1 MRLNSPNLK
10 KINTHKLLIY
20 LTYFAVSFSIITLS
34 LAISKTINIQ
44 KDKNFGYINPAV
56 PSRLLDINGKQITQF
71 ISDENRELMPLRKMP
86 DNLINT
92 LLIREDIGFF
102 SHRGFSLMGIFR
114 AAFNIVL
121 GRYFSGGSTLTQQ
134 LAKLLYT
141 NQARRSI
148 LRKLHEIWWAIQ
160 LEKKLSK
167 YEILEKYL
175 NKVYFGNGNYG
186 IVAAS
191 KFFFGKSVNK
201 INTAESVM
209 MIIQLPNAKLYSPL
223 YNPEFSKKIQR
234 AVLNQVVSNGIVKA
248 EIAEKEFNE
257 YWQNY
262 DWTRMADT
270 SAISNKKDQAPYFS
284 EYIRQKILKYLPDGA
299 NIYKDGYSIYSTLD
313 LEAQKYADKVT
324 NDMINKARTMHNLNR
339 SSETIIINSEIVP
352 VVDAIS
358 DLLGIKNLRINGRQ
372 YKKLRKRKFYED
384 NIDLIASFGAILGID
399 KIDKATKEYIIKNK
413 LTPKLIAQPEGAMI
427 AIDTTS
433 GAIRAMVGGSG
444 HTKDNEFNRATQ
456 AKVQPGSA
464 FKALYFAAAIDL
476 KKITA
481 ATMFSDSPVAFLNKN
496 GEVYAPGNYGGK
508 WRGNVLTR
516 QALALSL
523 NIPALR
529 ILDKL
534 GFDSAISYSSK
545 LLGITDPKEIE
556 KTFPKVYPLAL
567 GVISVSP
574 IQMARAFAI
583 LGNSGNEIEPYG
595 IRYIED
601 RAGRII
607 TNEEASI
614 LAKIKS
620 KEHQTQIVSPQ
631 TAYIITD
638 MLKSTI
644 QYGTLANQ
652 RYTNLKNFKSDIAGK
667 SGTTQNWAD
676 GWAIGYSPYITTA
689 FWVGFDK
696 KGYSL
701 GISGTG
707 TGLAGPSWGEF
718 MAEYHKN
725 LPKKVFVKPSGIISI
740 PVQAETG
747 LLPEE
752 IADEKI
758 INELFISGTQPV
770 EKSKYYENKLEFKNT
785 IEFNIY
791 GIDEINNNDEINFD
805 TPEFEYLDNNL
816 ESIKNNNNDNDGG
829 DDDINN
835 LENLNNNDN
844 NLESINNNEENK
856 NKNENATEMNIKE
869 PLNEIENENSHQD
882 LNNNNNNREMLREN
896 TKEFKDESIVNETHT
911 EAQSTKELNSNNN
924 ENEKINNKDVN
935 GEDIQLD

>member
-1 MRLNSPNLK
+1 MKLNSPNLK

-34 LAISKTINIQ
+34 LAVSKTINIQ
-44 KDKNFGYINPAV
+44 KDKNFGYVNPAV

-102 SHRGFSLMGIFR
+102 SHRGFSLIGIFR

-270 SAISNKKDQAPYFS
+270 SAISSKKDQAPYFS

-496 GEVYAPGNYGGK
+496 GEIYAPGNYGGK

-529 ILDKL
+529 ILDRL

-583 LGNSGNEIEPYG
+583 LGNSGSEIEPYG

-607 TNEEASI
+607 TNKEASI
-614 LAKIKS
+614 LAKIKN
-620 KEHQTQIVSPQ
+620 KELQTQIVSPQ

-638 MLKSTI
+638 MMKSTI

-725 LPKKVFVKPSGIISI
+725 LPKKVFVKPAGIISI

-770 EKSKYYENKLEFKNT
+770 EKSKYYENKQEFKNT

-816 ESIKNNNNDNDGG
+816 ESFNNNNND
-829 DDDINN
+829 
-835 LENLNNNDN
+835 
-844 NLESINNNEENK
+844 LESINDNEENK
-856 NKNENATEMNIKE
+856 NEDEIEMNIKE
-869 PLNEIENENSHQD
+869 PLNEIKNKNPQQD
-882 LNNNNNNREMLREN
+882 LVNNNNNQEMLIEN
-896 TKEFKDESIVNETHT
+896 TKEIKDEVIVNETNIET
-911 EAQSTKELNSNNN
+911 QSTKELNSNNN

>member
-1 MRLNSPNLK
+1 MK
-10 KINTHKLLIY
+10 
-20 LTYFAVSFSIITLS
+20 
-34 LAISKTINIQ
+34 
-44 KDKNFGYINPAV
+44 
-56 PSRLLDINGKQITQF
+56 
-71 ISDENRELMPLRKMP
+71 
-86 DNLINT
+86 
-92 LLIREDIGFF
+92 
-102 SHRGFSLMGIFR
+102 
-114 AAFNIVL
+114 
-121 GRYFSGGSTLTQQ
+121 
-134 LAKLLYT
+134 
-141 NQARRSI
+141 
-148 LRKLHEIWWAIQ
+148 
-160 LEKKLSK
+160 KKLSK

-248 EIAEKEFNE
+248 KIAEKEFNE

-284 EYIRQKILKYLPDGA
+284 EYIRQKIIKYLPDGA

-413 LTPKLIAQPEGAMI
+413 LAPKLIAQPEGAMI

-444 HTKDNEFNRATQ
+444 HAKDNEFNRATQ

-481 ATMFSDSPVAFLNKN
+481 ATMFSDSPVAFLDKN

-607 TNEEASI
+607 VNEEAKI

-620 KEHQTQIVSPQ
+620 QEYQTQIVSPQ
-631 TAYIITD
+631 AAYIITD
-638 MLKSTI
+638 MMKSTI
-644 QYGTLANQ
+644 QYGTLSNQ
-652 RYTNLKNFKSDIAGK
+652 RYTNLKNFNSDIAGK

-707 TGLAGPSWGEF
+707 TGLVGPSWGEF

-725 LPKKVFVKPSGIISI
+725 LPKKVFVKPAGIISI

-758 INELFISGTQPV
+758 INELFISGTQPI
-770 EKSKYYENKLEFKNT
+770 EKSKYYKNKLEFKNT

-816 ESIKNNNNDNDGG
+816 ESLNNNNNDLENNNNN
-829 DDDINN
+829 NN
-835 LENLNNNDN
+835 LENSNNNND
-844 NLESINNNEENK
+844 LENK
-856 NKNENATEMNIKE
+856 NEDEIEMGIKK
-869 PLNEIENENSHQD
+869 PLNEIENKNPQQD
-882 LNNNNNNREMLREN
+882 LINNDNNNKEMFIKN
-896 TKEFKDESIVNETHT
+896 TKEIKDEVIVNETNT
-911 EAQSTKELNSNNN
+911 EIQNIKELNSNNN

>member
-1 MRLNSPNLK
+1 MQNFIHL
-10 KINTHKLLIY
+10 
-20 LTYFAVSFSIITLS
+20 F
-34 LAISKTINIQ
+34 TIQ
-44 KDKNFGYINPAV
+44 NF
-56 PSRLLDINGKQITQF
+56 Q
-71 ISDENRELMPLRKMP
+71 
-86 DNLINT
+86 
-92 LLIREDIGFF
+92 
-102 SHRGFSLMGIFR
+102 
-114 AAFNIVL
+114 
-121 GRYFSGGSTLTQQ
+121 
-134 LAKLLYT
+134 
-141 NQARRSI
+141 
-148 LRKLHEIWWAIQ
+148 
-160 LEKKLSK
+160 
-167 YEILEKYL
+167 
-175 NKVYFGNGNYG
+175 
-186 IVAAS
+186 
-191 KFFFGKSVNK
+191 
-201 INTAESVM
+201 
-209 MIIQLPNAKLYSPL
+209 
-223 YNPEFSKKIQR
+223 KKIQR

-284 EYIRQKILKYLPDGA
+284 EYIRQKIIKYLPDGA

-413 LTPKLIAQPEGAMI
+413 LAPKLIAQPEGAMI

-444 HTKDNEFNRATQ
+444 HAKDNEFNRATQ

-481 ATMFSDSPVAFLNKN
+481 ATMFSDSPVAFLDKN

-607 TNEEASI
+607 VNEEAKI

-620 KEHQTQIVSPQ
+620 QEYQTQIVSPQ
-631 TAYIITD
+631 AAYIITD
-638 MLKSTI
+638 MMKSTI
-644 QYGTLANQ
+644 QYGTLSNQ
-652 RYTNLKNFKSDIAGK
+652 RYTNLKNFNSDIAGK

-707 TGLAGPSWGEF
+707 TGLVGPSWGEF

-725 LPKKVFVKPSGIISI
+725 LPKKVFVKPAGIISI

-758 INELFISGTQPV
+758 INELFISGTQPI
-770 EKSKYYENKLEFKNT
+770 EKSKYYKNKLEFKNT

-816 ESIKNNNNDNDGG
+816 ESLNNNNNDLENNNNN
-829 DDDINN
+829 NN
-835 LENLNNNDN
+835 LENSNNNND
-844 NLESINNNEENK
+844 LENK
-856 NKNENATEMNIKE
+856 NEDEIEMGIKK
-869 PLNEIENENSHQD
+869 PLNEIENKNPQQD
-882 LNNNNNNREMLREN
+882 LINNDNNNKEMFIKN
-896 TKEFKDESIVNETHT
+896 TKEIKDEVIVNETNT
-911 EAQSTKELNSNNN
+911 EIQNIKELNSNNN

>member
-1 MRLNSPNLK
+1 MKLNSPNFK

-34 LAISKTINIQ
+34 LAVSKTINIQ
-44 KDKNFGYINPAV
+44 KDKNFGYVNPAV

-102 SHRGFSLMGIFR
+102 SHRGFSLIGIFR

-223 YNPEFSKKIQR
+223 YNPKFSKKIQR

-427 AIDTTS
+427 AIDTTT

-496 GEVYAPGNYGGK
+496 GEVYAPENYGGK

-583 LGNSGNEIEPYG
+583 LGNSGNKIEPYG

-620 KEHQTQIVSPQ
+620 KDQTQIVSPQ

-638 MLKSTI
+638 MMKSTI

-725 LPKKVFVKPSGIISI
+725 LPKKVFVKPAGIISI

-816 ESIKNNNNDNDGG
+816 ES
-829 DDDINN
+829 
-835 LENLNNNDN
+835 LNNN

-856 NKNENATEMNIKE
+856 NEDEIEMNIKE
-869 PLNEIENENSHQD
+869 PLNEIENKNSQQD
-882 LNNNNNNREMLREN
+882 LINNNNNNQEMPIEN
-896 TKEFKDESIVNETHT
+896 TKEIENEVIVNETNT
-911 EAQSTKELNSNNN
+911 EAQNTKELNLNNN

>member
-1 MRLNSPNLK
+1 MRLNSPDLK
-10 KINTHKLLIY
+10 KINTNKLLIY

-324 NDMINKARTMHNLNR
+324 NDMINKAKTMHNLNR

-433 GAIRAMVGGSG
+433 GAVRAMVGGSG

-607 TNEEASI
+607 TNEEANI

-816 ESIKNNNNDNDGG
+816 E
-829 DDDINN
+829 
-835 LENLNNNDN
+835 NLNNNDN
-844 NLESINNNEENK
+844 NPESINNNEENE
-856 NKNENATEMNIKE
+856 NEMEMNIKE

-882 LNNNNNNREMLREN
+882 LNNNAQEMLKEN
-896 TKEFKDESIVNETHT
+896 TKEIKDESIVNETNT

>member
-1 MRLNSPNLK
+1 MKLNNPNLK

-34 LAISKTINIQ
+34 LAVSKTINIQ
-44 KDKNFGYINPAV
+44 KDKNFGYVNPAV

-102 SHRGFSLMGIFR
+102 SHRGFSLIGIFR

-270 SAISNKKDQAPYFS
+270 SAISSKKDQAPYFS

-529 ILDKL
+529 ILDRL

-583 LGNSGNEIEPYG
+583 LGNSGSEIEPYG

-614 LAKIKS
+614 LAKIKN

-638 MLKSTI
+638 MMKSTI

-725 LPKKVFVKPSGIISI
+725 LPKKVFVKPAGIISI

-770 EKSKYYENKLEFKNT
+770 EKSKYYENKQEFKNT

-816 ESIKNNNNDNDGG
+816 ESFNNNNND
-829 DDDINN
+829 
-835 LENLNNNDN
+835 
-844 NLESINNNEENK
+844 LESINDNEENK
-856 NKNENATEMNIKE
+856 NEDEIEMNIEE
-869 PLNEIENENSHQD
+869 PLNEIENKNPQQD
-882 LNNNNNNREMLREN
+882 LVNNNNNREMLIEN
-896 TKEFKDESIVNETHT
+896 TKEIKDEVIVNETNIET
-911 EAQSTKELNSNNN
+911 QSTKELNSNNN

>member
-234 AVLNQVVSNGIVKA
+234 TVLNQVVSNGIVKA

-816 ESIKNNNNDNDGG
+816 ESIKNNNNDN
-829 DDDINN
+829 
-835 LENLNNNDN
+835 

-856 NKNENATEMNIKE
+856 NEMEMNIKE

-882 LNNNNNNREMLREN
+882 LNNNNNREMLREN
-896 TKEFKDESIVNETHT
+896 TKEIKDEGIVNETSA

>member
-1 MRLNSPNLK
+1 MKLNSPNLK

-34 LAISKTINIQ
+34 LAVSKTINIQ
-44 KDKNFGYINPAV
+44 KDKNFGYVNPAV

-102 SHRGFSLMGIFR
+102 SHRGFSLIGIFR

-270 SAISNKKDQAPYFS
+270 SAISSKKDQAPYFS

-529 ILDKL
+529 ILDRL

-583 LGNSGNEIEPYG
+583 LGNSGSEIEPYG

-607 TNEEASI
+607 TNEETSI
-614 LAKIKS
+614 LAKIKN

-631 TAYIITD
+631 AAYIITD
-638 MLKSTI
+638 MMKSTI

-725 LPKKVFVKPSGIISI
+725 LPKKVFVKPAGIISI

-770 EKSKYYENKLEFKNT
+770 EKSKYYENKQEFKNT

-816 ESIKNNNNDNDGG
+816 ESFNNNNND
-829 DDDINN
+829 
-835 LENLNNNDN
+835 
-844 NLESINNNEENK
+844 LESINDNEENK
-856 NKNENATEMNIKE
+856 NEDEIEMNIEE
-869 PLNEIENENSHQD
+869 PLNEIENKNPQQD
-882 LNNNNNNREMLREN
+882 LVNNNNNREMLIEN
-896 TKEFKDESIVNETHT
+896 TKEIKDEVIVNETNIET
-911 EAQSTKELNSNNN
+911 QSTKELNSNNN

>member
-1 MRLNSPNLK
+1 MKLNNLNLK
-10 KINTHKLLIY
+10 KINKHKLLIY
-20 LTYFAVSFSIITLS
+20 LTYFTVSFSIITLS

-56 PSRLLDINGKQITQF
+56 PSRLLDINGKLITQF

-102 SHRGFSLMGIFR
+102 SHRGFSLIGIFR

-148 LRKLHEIWWAIQ
+148 LRKLNEIWWAIQ

-413 LTPKLIAQPEGAMI
+413 LTPKLVAQPEGAMI

-444 HTKDNEFNRATQ
+444 HAKDNEFNRATQ

-464 FKALYFAAAIDL
+464 FKTLYFAAAIDL

-481 ATMFSDSPVAFLNKN
+481 ATMFSDSPVAFLNKD

-601 RAGRII
+601 RTGRII
-607 TNEEASI
+607 VNEEASI
-614 LAKIKS
+614 LAKIKN
-620 KEHQTQIVSPQ
+620 KGHQNQIVSPQ
-631 TAYIITD
+631 AAYIITD
-638 MLKSTI
+638 MMKSTI

-652 RYTNLKNFKSDIAGK
+652 KYTNLKNFKSDIAGK

-701 GISGTG
+701 GTSGTG

-725 LPKKVFVKPSGIISI
+725 LPKKVFEKPAGIISI

-758 INELFISGTQPV
+758 INELFISGTQPI
-770 EKSKYYENKLEFKNT
+770 EKSKYYSNKLEFKNT

-805 TPEFEYLDNNL
+805 TPEFEYIDNNL
-816 ESIKNNNNDNDGG
+816 ESLNNNNNV
-829 DDDINN
+829 
-835 LENLNNNDN
+835 LENIDN
-844 NLESINNNEENK
+844 NENK
-856 NKNENATEMNIKE
+856 NEDEIEMNIQE
-869 PLNEIENENSHQD
+869 PLNKIENENSQQD
-882 LNNNNNNREMLREN
+882 LINNNNDEEMLIKN
-896 TKEFKDESIVNETHT
+896 TKEIKDGVIVNKTNTT
-911 EAQSTKELNSNNN
+911 EVQSIKELNSNNNENEN

>member
-1 MRLNSPNLK
+1 MKLNNPNLK

-34 LAISKTINIQ
+34 LAVSKTINIQ
-44 KDKNFGYINPAV
+44 KDKNFGYVNPAV

-102 SHRGFSLMGIFR
+102 SHRGFSLIGIFR

-529 ILDKL
+529 ILDRL

-583 LGNSGNEIEPYG
+583 LGNSGSEIEPYG

-614 LAKIKS
+614 LAKIKN

-638 MLKSTI
+638 MMKSTI

-725 LPKKVFVKPSGIISI
+725 LPKKVFVKPAGIISI

-770 EKSKYYENKLEFKNT
+770 EKSKYYENKQEFKNT

-816 ESIKNNNNDNDGG
+816 ESFNNNNND
-829 DDDINN
+829 
-835 LENLNNNDN
+835 
-844 NLESINNNEENK
+844 LESINDNEENK
-856 NKNENATEMNIKE
+856 NEDEIEMNIEE
-869 PLNEIENENSHQD
+869 PLNEIENKNPQQD
-882 LNNNNNNREMLREN
+882 LVNNNNNREMLIEN
-896 TKEFKDESIVNETHT
+896 TKEIKDEVIVNETNIET
-911 EAQSTKELNSNNN
+911 QSTKELNSNNN

>member
-1 MRLNSPNLK
+1 MKLNSPNLK

-34 LAISKTINIQ
+34 LAVSKTINIQ
-44 KDKNFGYINPAV
+44 KDKNFGYVNPAV

-102 SHRGFSLMGIFR
+102 SHRGFSLIGIFR

-270 SAISNKKDQAPYFS
+270 SAISSKKDQAPYFS

-529 ILDKL
+529 ILDRL

-583 LGNSGNEIEPYG
+583 LGNSGSEIEPYG

-607 TNEEASI
+607 TNEETSI
-614 LAKIKS
+614 LAKIKN

-638 MLKSTI
+638 MMKSTI

-725 LPKKVFVKPSGIISI
+725 LPKKVFVKPAGIISI

-770 EKSKYYENKLEFKNT
+770 EKSKYYENKQEFKNT

-816 ESIKNNNNDNDGG
+816 ESFNNNNND
-829 DDDINN
+829 
-835 LENLNNNDN
+835 
-844 NLESINNNEENK
+844 LESINDNEENK
-856 NKNENATEMNIKE
+856 NEDEIEMNIKE
-869 PLNEIENENSHQD
+869 PLNEIENKNPQQD
-882 LNNNNNNREMLREN
+882 LVNNNNNQEMLIEN
-896 TKEFKDESIVNETHT
+896 TKEIKDEVIVNETNIET
-911 EAQSTKELNSNNN
+911 QSTKELNSNNN

>member
-1 MRLNSPNLK
+1 MKLNSPNLK

-34 LAISKTINIQ
+34 LAVSKTINIQ
-44 KDKNFGYINPAV
+44 KDKNFGYVNPAV

-102 SHRGFSLMGIFR
+102 SHRGFSLIGIFR

-270 SAISNKKDQAPYFS
+270 SAISSKKDQAPYFS

-529 ILDKL
+529 ILDRL

-583 LGNSGNEIEPYG
+583 LGNSGSEIEPYG

-614 LAKIKS
+614 LAKIKN

-638 MLKSTI
+638 MMKSTI

-725 LPKKVFVKPSGIISI
+725 LPKKVFVKPAGIISI

-770 EKSKYYENKLEFKNT
+770 EKSKYYENKQEFKNT

-816 ESIKNNNNDNDGG
+816 ESFNNNN
-829 DDDINN
+829 
-835 LENLNNNDN
+835 N
-844 NLESINNNEENK
+844 NLESINDNEENK
-856 NKNENATEMNIKE
+856 NEDEIEMNIEE
-869 PLNEIENENSHQD
+869 PLNEIENKNPQQD
-882 LNNNNNNREMLREN
+882 LVNNNNNREMLIEN
-896 TKEFKDESIVNETHT
+896 TKEIKDEVIVNETNIET
-911 EAQSTKELNSNNN
+911 QSTKELNSNNN

>member
-1 MRLNSPNLK
+1 MKLNSPNLK

-34 LAISKTINIQ
+34 LAVSKTINIQ
-44 KDKNFGYINPAV
+44 KDKNFGYVNPAV

-102 SHRGFSLMGIFR
+102 SHRGFSLIGIFR

-270 SAISNKKDQAPYFS
+270 SAISSKKDQAPYFS

-529 ILDKL
+529 ILDRL

-583 LGNSGNEIEPYG
+583 LGNSGSEIEPYG

-614 LAKIKS
+614 LAKIKN

-638 MLKSTI
+638 MMKSTI

-725 LPKKVFVKPSGIISI
+725 LPKKVFVKPAGIISI

-770 EKSKYYENKLEFKNT
+770 EKSKYYENKQEFKNT

-816 ESIKNNNNDNDGG
+816 ESFNNNNND
-829 DDDINN
+829 
-835 LENLNNNDN
+835 
-844 NLESINNNEENK
+844 LESINDNEENK
-856 NKNENATEMNIKE
+856 NEDEIEMNIEE
-869 PLNEIENENSHQD
+869 PLNEIENKNPQQD
-882 LNNNNNNREMLREN
+882 LVNNNNNREMLIEN
-896 TKEFKDESIVNETHT
+896 TKEIKDEVIVNETNIET
-911 EAQSTKELNSNNN
+911 QSTKELNSNNN

>member
-1 MRLNSPNLK
+1 MKLNNPNFK

-20 LTYFAVSFSIITLS
+20 LTYFAVGFSIITLS
-34 LAISKTINIQ
+34 LAISKTMNIQ
-44 KDKNFGYINPAV
+44 KDKNFGYVNPAV

-102 SHRGFSLMGIFR
+102 SHRGFSLIGIFR

-148 LRKLHEIWWAIQ
+148 VRKLHEIWWAIQ

-209 MIIQLPNAKLYSPL
+209 MIIQLPNPKLYSPL

-284 EYIRQKILKYLPDGA
+284 EYIRQKILKYLPNGA

-358 DLLGIKNLRINGRQ
+358 DLLGIKNLRINGKQ

-444 HTKDNEFNRATQ
+444 HAKDNEFNRATQ

-529 ILDKL
+529 ILDRL

-614 LAKIKS
+614 LAKIKN
-620 KEHQTQIVSPQ
+620 KENQNQIVSPQ
-631 TAYIITD
+631 AAYIITD
-638 MLKSTI
+638 MMKSTI

-725 LPKKVFVKPSGIISI
+725 LPKKVFVKPEGIISI

-758 INELFISGTQPV
+758 IYELFISGTQPV
-770 EKSKYYENKLEFKNT
+770 EKSKYYENKQEFKNT

-791 GIDEINNNDEINFD
+791 GIDEINNNDDINFD

-816 ESIKNNNNDNDGG
+816 ENFNNNS
-829 DDDINN
+829 NN
-835 LENLNNNDN
+835 GN
-844 NLESINNNEENK
+844 NLESFHNNEENK
-856 NKNENATEMNIKE
+856 NADEIEMNIKE
-869 PLNEIENENSHQD
+869 PLNAIENKNSQQD
-882 LNNNNNNREMLREN
+882 LINNTNNQEIFIEN
-896 TKEFKDESIVNETHT
+896 TKEIKDETIVNETNT
-911 EAQSTKELNSNNN
+911 EEQSTKELNSNNN
-924 ENEKINNKDVN
+924 ENKKINNKDVN
-935 GEDIQLD
+935 GENIQLD

>member
-1 MRLNSPNLK
+1 MKLNSLNLK
-10 KINTHKLLIY
+10 KINKHKLLIY
-20 LTYFAVSFSIITLS
+20 LTYFTVSFSIITLS

-102 SHRGFSLMGIFR
+102 SHRGFSLIGIFR

-148 LRKLHEIWWAIQ
+148 LRKLNEIWWAIQ

-399 KIDKATKEYIIKNK
+399 KIDTATKEYIIKNK
-413 LTPKLIAQPEGAMI
+413 LTPKLVAQPEGAMI

-444 HTKDNEFNRATQ
+444 HAKDNEFNRATQ

-464 FKALYFAAAIDL
+464 FKTLYFAAAIDL

-496 GEVYAPGNYGGK
+496 GEIYAPGNYGGK

-534 GFDSAISYSSK
+534 GFDSAINYSSK

-601 RAGRII
+601 RTGRII
-607 TNEEASI
+607 ANEEASI
-614 LAKIKS
+614 LAKIKN
-620 KEHQTQIVSPQ
+620 KEHQAQIVSPQ
-631 TAYIITD
+631 AAYIITD
-638 MLKSTI
+638 MMKSTI

-725 LPKKVFVKPSGIISI
+725 LPKKVFVKPAGIISI

-758 INELFISGTQPV
+758 INELFISGTQPI

-791 GIDEINNNDEINFD
+791 GIDDINNNDEINFD

-816 ESIKNNNNDNDGG
+816 ESLNNNNV
-829 DDDINN
+829 
-835 LENLNNNDN
+835 LEN
-844 NLESINNNEENK
+844 INNNENKNEDEIEMNTQEPLNKIENK
-856 NKNENATEMNIKE
+856 N
-869 PLNEIENENSHQD
+869 SQQD
-882 LNNNNNNREMLREN
+882 LINNNNGDEMLIEN
-896 TKEFKDESIVNETHT
+896 TKEIKDSVIVNEKNTI
-911 EAQSTKELNSNNN
+911 EIQSIKELNLNNN
-924 ENEKINNKDVN
+924 ENENENGEINNKDVN

>member
-1 MRLNSPNLK
+1 MKLNSPNLK

-34 LAISKTINIQ
+34 LAVSKTINIQ
-44 KDKNFGYINPAV
+44 KDKNFGYVNPAV

-102 SHRGFSLMGIFR
+102 SHRGFSLIGIFR

-270 SAISNKKDQAPYFS
+270 SAISSKKDQAPYFS

-529 ILDKL
+529 ILDRL

-583 LGNSGNEIEPYG
+583 LGNSGSEIEPYG

-614 LAKIKS
+614 LAKIKN

-638 MLKSTI
+638 MMKSTI

-725 LPKKVFVKPSGIISI
+725 LPKKVFVKPAGIISI

-770 EKSKYYENKLEFKNT
+770 EKSKYYENKQEFKNT

-816 ESIKNNNNDNDGG
+816 ESFNNNNND
-829 DDDINN
+829 
-835 LENLNNNDN
+835 
-844 NLESINNNEENK
+844 LESINDNEENK
-856 NKNENATEMNIKE
+856 NEDEIEMNIKE
-869 PLNEIENENSHQD
+869 PLNEIENKNPQQD
-882 LNNNNNNREMLREN
+882 LVNNNNNQEMLIEN
-896 TKEFKDESIVNETHT
+896 TKEIKDEVIVNETNIET
-911 EAQSTKELNSNNN
+911 QSTKELNSNNN

>member
-1 MRLNSPNLK
+1 MKLNSLSLK
-10 KINTHKLLIY
+10 KINKHKLLIY
-20 LTYFAVSFSIITLS
+20 LTYFTVSFSIIALS

-44 KDKNFGYINPAV
+44 KDKNFGYVNPAI

-102 SHRGFSLMGIFR
+102 SHRGFSLIGIFR

-427 AIDTTS
+427 AIDTTN

-444 HTKDNEFNRATQ
+444 HAKDNEFNRATQ

-481 ATMFSDSPVAFLNKN
+481 ATMFSDSPVAFLDKN

-583 LGNSGNEIEPYG
+583 LGNSGNEIKPYG

-601 RAGRII
+601 RTGRII
-607 TNEEASI
+607 TNEETKI

-620 KEHQTQIVSPQ
+620 QEYQTQIVSPQ
-631 TAYIITD
+631 AAYIITD
-638 MLKSTI
+638 MMKSTI

-707 TGLAGPSWGEF
+707 TGLVGPSWGEF

-725 LPKKVFVKPSGIISI
+725 LPKKVFVKPAGIISI

-758 INELFISGTQPV
+758 INELFISGTQPI
-770 EKSKYYENKLEFKNT
+770 EKSKYYKNKLEFKNT

-805 TPEFEYLDNNL
+805 TTEFEYLDNNL
-816 ESIKNNNNDNDGG
+816 ESLNNSNNDFGNNNNSNDLENNNNNND
-829 DDDINN
+829 
-835 LENLNNNDN
+835 
-844 NLESINNNEENK
+844 LESINNDENK
-856 NKNENATEMNIKE
+856 NEDGIEMNIKE
-869 PLNEIENENSHQD
+869 PLNEIENKNPQQD
-882 LNNNNNNREMLREN
+882 LINNDNNNEEMFIKN
-896 TKEFKDESIVNETHT
+896 TKEIKDEVIVNETNR
-911 EAQSTKELNSNNN
+911 EVQNIKELNSNNN
-924 ENEKINNKDVN
+924 KNEKINNKDVN

>member
-1 MRLNSPNLK
+1 MKLNSPNLK

-34 LAISKTINIQ
+34 LAVSKTINIQ
-44 KDKNFGYINPAV
+44 KDKNFGYVNPAV

-102 SHRGFSLMGIFR
+102 SHRGFSLIGIFR

-476 KKITA
+476 KKITT

-496 GEVYAPGNYGGK
+496 GEIYAPGNYGGK

-529 ILDKL
+529 ILDRL

-583 LGNSGNEIEPYG
+583 LGNSGSEIEPYG

-614 LAKIKS
+614 LAKIKN

-638 MLKSTI
+638 MMKSTI

-725 LPKKVFVKPSGIISI
+725 LPKKVFVKPAGIISI

-770 EKSKYYENKLEFKNT
+770 EKSKYYENKQEFKNT

-816 ESIKNNNNDNDGG
+816 ESFNNNS
-829 DDDINN
+829 
-835 LENLNNNDN
+835 NNDN
-844 NLESINNNEENK
+844 NLESFNNNNNDLESINDNEENK
-856 NKNENATEMNIKE
+856 NEDEIEMNIKE
-869 PLNEIENENSHQD
+869 PLNEIENKNPQQD
-882 LNNNNNNREMLREN
+882 LVNNNNNQEMLIKN
-896 TKEFKDESIVNETHT
+896 TKEIKDEVIVNETNIET
-911 EAQSTKELNSNNN
+911 QSTKELNSNNN

>member
-1 MRLNSPNLK
+1 MKLNSLSLK
-10 KINTHKLLIY
+10 KINKHKLLIY
-20 LTYFAVSFSIITLS
+20 LTYFTVSFSIIALS

-44 KDKNFGYINPAV
+44 KDKNFGYVNPAI

-102 SHRGFSLMGIFR
+102 SHRGFSLIGIFR

-444 HTKDNEFNRATQ
+444 HAKDNEFNRATQ

-481 ATMFSDSPVAFLNKN
+481 ATMFSDSPVAFLDKN

-545 LLGITDPKEIE
+545 LLGITNPKEIE

-601 RAGRII
+601 RTGRII
-607 TNEEASI
+607 VNEEAKI

-620 KEHQTQIVSPQ
+620 QEYQTQIVSPQ
-631 TAYIITD
+631 AAYIITD
-638 MLKSTI
+638 MMKSTI

-707 TGLAGPSWGEF
+707 TGLVGPSWGEF

-725 LPKKVFVKPSGIISI
+725 LPKKVFIKPAGIISI

-758 INELFISGTQPV
+758 INELFISGTQPI
-770 EKSKYYENKLEFKNT
+770 EKSKYYKNKLEFKNT

-816 ESIKNNNNDNDGG
+816 EGLNNNNNDFENKNNNND
-829 DDDINN
+829 
-835 LENLNNNDN
+835 LENNNNNND
-844 NLESINNNEENK
+844 LESINNDENK
-856 NKNENATEMNIKE
+856 NEDGIEMNIKE
-869 PLNEIENENSHQD
+869 PLNEIENKNPQQD
-882 LNNNNNNREMLREN
+882 LINNDNNNEEMFIKN
-896 TKEFKDESIVNETHT
+896 TKEIKDEVIVNETNT
-911 EAQSTKELNSNNN
+911 EVQNIKELNSNNN

>member
-1 MRLNSPNLK
+1 MKLNSLSLK
-10 KINTHKLLIY
+10 KINKHKLLIY
-20 LTYFAVSFSIITLS
+20 LTYFTVSFSIIALS

-44 KDKNFGYINPAV
+44 KDKNFGYVNPAI

-92 LLIREDIGFF
+92 LLIEKDIGFF
-102 SHRGFSLMGIFR
+102 SHRGFSLIGIFR

-257 YWQNY
+257 YWRNY

-339 SSETIIINSEIVP
+339 SSETMIINSEIVP

-427 AIDTTS
+427 AIDTAS
-433 GAIRAMVGGSG
+433 GAIKAMVGGSG
-444 HTKDNEFNRATQ
+444 HAKDNEFNRATQ

-481 ATMFSDSPVAFLNKN
+481 ATMFSDSPVAFLDKK

-601 RAGRII
+601 RTGRII
-607 TNEEASI
+607 ANEEAKI

-620 KEHQTQIVSPQ
+620 QEYQTQIVSPQ
-631 TAYIITD
+631 AAYIITD
-638 MLKSTI
+638 MMKSTI

-707 TGLAGPSWGEF
+707 TGLVGPSWGEF

-725 LPKKVFVKPSGIISI
+725 LPKKVFVKPAGIISI

-758 INELFISGTQPV
+758 INELFISGTQPI
-770 EKSKYYENKLEFKNT
+770 EKSKYYKNKLEFKNT

-816 ESIKNNNNDNDGG
+816 ESLNNNNNDFENKNNNND
-829 DDDINN
+829 
-835 LENLNNNDN
+835 
-844 NLESINNNEENK
+844 LESINNDENK
-856 NKNENATEMNIKE
+856 NEDGIEINIKE
-869 PLNEIENENSHQD
+869 PLNEIENKNPQQD
-882 LNNNNNNREMLREN
+882 LINNDNNNEEMFIKN
-896 TKEFKDESIVNETHT
+896 TKEIKDEVIVNETNT
-911 EAQSTKELNSNNN
+911 EVQNIKELNSNNN

>member
-1 MRLNSPNLK
+1 MNLNSFNLK
-10 KINTHKLLIY
+10 KINKHKLLIY
-20 LTYFAVSFSIITLS
+20 LTYFTVSFSIITLS

-44 KDKNFGYINPAV
+44 KDKNFGYINPAI
-56 PSRLLDINGKQITQF
+56 PSRLLDVNGKQITQF
-71 ISDENRELMPLRKMP
+71 ISDENRELMPLRKIP

-102 SHRGFSLMGIFR
+102 SHRGFSLIGIFR

-270 SAISNKKDQAPYFS
+270 SAISSKKDQAPYFS
-284 EYIRQKILKYLPDGA
+284 EYIRQKILKYLPDDA

-313 LEAQKYADKVT
+313 LEAQKHADKVT

-444 HTKDNEFNRATQ
+444 HAKDNEFNRATQ

-464 FKALYFAAAIDL
+464 FKTLYFAAAIDL

-481 ATMFSDSPVAFLNKN
+481 ATMFSDSPVAFLDKN
-496 GEVYAPGNYGGK
+496 GEIYAPGNYGGK

-529 ILDKL
+529 ILEKL
-534 GFDSAISYSSK
+534 GFDAAISYSSK

-607 TNEEASI
+607 ANKEASI

-638 MLKSTI
+638 MMKSTI

-725 LPKKVFVKPSGIISI
+725 LPKKVFVKPAGIISV

-758 INELFISGTQPV
+758 INELFISGTQPI

-791 GIDEINNNDEINFD
+791 GIDEINNSDEINFD

-816 ESIKNNNNDNDGG
+816 ESLKNNNN
-829 DDDINN
+829 
-835 LENLNNNDN
+835 NNND
-844 NLESINNNEENK
+844 LESVNNNE
-856 NKNENATEMNIKE
+856 NKNEDQIEMNIQE
-869 PLNEIENENSHQD
+869 PINEIENENSQQD
-882 LNNNNNNREMLREN
+882 SINNDNNNEEMLFKN
-896 TKEFKDESIVNETHT
+896 TKDIEDEVIVNETNK
-911 EAQSTKELNSNNN
+911 EEQSIKELNSNTN

>member
-1 MRLNSPNLK
+1 MKLNIPNLK
-10 KINTHKLLIY
+10 KINMHKLLIY

-34 LAISKTINIQ
+34 LAVSKTINIQ
-44 KDKNFGYINPAV
+44 KDKNFGYVNPAV

-102 SHRGFSLMGIFR
+102 SHRGFSLIGIFR

-529 ILDKL
+529 ILDRL

-583 LGNSGNEIEPYG
+583 LGNSGSEIEPYG

-614 LAKIKS
+614 LAKIKN

-638 MLKSTI
+638 MMKSTI

-725 LPKKVFVKPSGIISI
+725 LPKKVFVKPAGIISI

-770 EKSKYYENKLEFKNT
+770 EKSKYYENKQEFKNT

-816 ESIKNNNNDNDGG
+816 ESFNNNNNND
-829 DDDINN
+829 
-835 LENLNNNDN
+835 
-844 NLESINNNEENK
+844 LESINDNEENK
-856 NKNENATEMNIKE
+856 NEDEMEMNIKE
-869 PLNEIENENSHQD
+869 PLNEIENKNSQQD
-882 LNNNNNNREMLREN
+882 PVNNNNNQEMLIEN
-896 TKEFKDESIVNETHT
+896 TKEIKEGVIINKTNTET
-911 EAQSTKELNSNNN
+911 QSTKELNSNNN
-924 ENEKINNKDVN
+924 DENEKITNKDVN

>member
-1 MRLNSPNLK
+1 MKLNSPNLK

-34 LAISKTINIQ
+34 LAVSKTINIQ
-44 KDKNFGYINPAV
+44 KDKNFGYVNPAV

-102 SHRGFSLMGIFR
+102 SHRGFSLIGIFR

-270 SAISNKKDQAPYFS
+270 SAISSKKDQAPYFS

-529 ILDKL
+529 ILDRL

-583 LGNSGNEIEPYG
+583 LGNSGSEIEPYG

-614 LAKIKS
+614 LAKIKN

-638 MLKSTI
+638 MMKSTI

-725 LPKKVFVKPSGIISI
+725 LPKKVFVKPAGIISI

-770 EKSKYYENKLEFKNT
+770 EKSKYYENKQEFKNT

-816 ESIKNNNNDNDGG
+816 ESFNNNNND
-829 DDDINN
+829 
-835 LENLNNNDN
+835 
-844 NLESINNNEENK
+844 LESINDNEENK
-856 NKNENATEMNIKE
+856 NEDEIEMNIEE
-869 PLNEIENENSHQD
+869 PLNEIENKNPQQD
-882 LNNNNNNREMLREN
+882 LVNNNNNQEMLIEN
-896 TKEFKDESIVNETHT
+896 TKEIKDEVIVNETNIET
-911 EAQSTKELNSNNN
+911 QSTKELNSNNN

>member
-805 TPEFEYLDNNL
+805 TPEFEYLDNHL

-835 LENLNNNDN
+835 LE
-844 NLESINNNEENK
+844 SINNNEENK
-856 NKNENATEMNIKE
+856 NENKNEMEMNIKE

-882 LNNNNNNREMLREN
+882 LNNNNQEMLIEN
-896 TKEFKDESIVNETHT
+896 TKEIKDESIVNETNT

>member
-1 MRLNSPNLK
+1 MKSNSLNSK
-10 KINTHKLLIY
+10 KINKHKLLIY
-20 LTYFAVSFSIITLS
+20 LTYLTVSFSIIALS
-34 LAISKTINIQ
+34 LAISKTISIQ
-44 KDKNFGYINPAV
+44 KDKNFGYANPAI

-102 SHRGFSLMGIFR
+102 SHRGFSLIGILR

-191 KFFFGKSVNK
+191 KFFFDKSVNK

-313 LEAQKYADKVT
+313 LEAQQYADKVT

-352 VVDAIS
+352 VVDLIS
-358 DLLGIKNLRINGRQ
+358 DFLGIKNLRINGKQ

-444 HTKDNEFNRATQ
+444 HAKNNEFNRATQ

-464 FKALYFAAAIDL
+464 FKTLYFAAAIDL

-481 ATMFSDSPVAFLNKN
+481 ATMFSDSPVAFLNKD
-496 GEVYAPGNYGGK
+496 GEVYTPVNYGGK

-523 NIPALR
+523 NIPSLR

-574 IQMARAFAI
+574 MQMARAFAI
-583 LGNSGNEIEPYG
+583 LGNGGNEIEPYE

-607 TNEEASI
+607 ANEEAKI

-631 TAYIITD
+631 AAYIITD
-638 MLKSTI
+638 MMKSTI

-725 LPKKVFVKPSGIISI
+725 LPKKVFVKPEGIISI

-758 INELFISGTQPV
+758 INELFIYGTQPI

-791 GIDEINNNDEINFD
+791 GIDGVHNSNEIDFD
-805 TPEFEYLDNNL
+805 TPEFEY
-816 ESIKNNNNDNDGG
+816 IDND
-829 DDDINN
+829 
-835 LENLNNNDN
+835 LENLNNNNDLE
-844 NLESINNNEENK
+844 NLNNNE
-856 NKNENATEMNIKE
+856 NEDEIEMNIKD
-869 PLNEIENENSHQD
+869 PLNEIENENSKQD
-882 LNNNNNNREMLREN
+882 PINNENNKDEEMLIKN
-896 TKEFKDESIVNETHT
+896 TKEIKDEIIVNQTNTET
-911 EAQSTKELNSNNN
+911 QNTKELNLNNN
-924 ENEKINNKDVN
+924 ENERENEKINNKDVN

>member
-1 MRLNSPNLK
+1 
-10 KINTHKLLIY
+10 
-20 LTYFAVSFSIITLS
+20 
-34 LAISKTINIQ
+34 
-44 KDKNFGYINPAV
+44 
-56 PSRLLDINGKQITQF
+56 
-71 ISDENRELMPLRKMP
+71 
-86 DNLINT
+86 
-92 LLIREDIGFF
+92 
-102 SHRGFSLMGIFR
+102 
-114 AAFNIVL
+114 
-121 GRYFSGGSTLTQQ
+121 
-134 LAKLLYT
+134 
-141 NQARRSI
+141 
-148 LRKLHEIWWAIQ
+148 
-160 LEKKLSK
+160 
-167 YEILEKYL
+167 
-175 NKVYFGNGNYG
+175 
-186 IVAAS
+186 
-191 KFFFGKSVNK
+191 
-201 INTAESVM
+201 
-209 MIIQLPNAKLYSPL
+209 
-223 YNPEFSKKIQR
+223 
-234 AVLNQVVSNGIVKA
+234 
-248 EIAEKEFNE
+248 
-257 YWQNY
+257 
-262 DWTRMADT
+262 
-270 SAISNKKDQAPYFS
+270 
-284 EYIRQKILKYLPDGA
+284 
-299 NIYKDGYSIYSTLD
+299 
-313 LEAQKYADKVT
+313 
-324 NDMINKARTMHNLNR
+324 
-339 SSETIIINSEIVP
+339 
-352 VVDAIS
+352 
-358 DLLGIKNLRINGRQ
+358 
-372 YKKLRKRKFYED
+372 
-384 NIDLIASFGAILGID
+384 
-399 KIDKATKEYIIKNK
+399 
-413 LTPKLIAQPEGAMI
+413 
-427 AIDTTS
+427 
-433 GAIRAMVGGSG
+433 
-444 HTKDNEFNRATQ
+444 
-456 AKVQPGSA
+456 
-464 FKALYFAAAIDL
+464 
-476 KKITA
+476 
-481 ATMFSDSPVAFLNKN
+481 MFSDSPVAFLNKN

-529 ILDKL
+529 ILDRL

-583 LGNSGNEIEPYG
+583 LGNSGSEIEPYG

-614 LAKIKS
+614 LAKIKN

-638 MLKSTI
+638 MMKSTI

-725 LPKKVFVKPSGIISI
+725 LPKKVFVKPAGIISI

-770 EKSKYYENKLEFKNT
+770 EKSKYYENKQEFKNT

-816 ESIKNNNNDNDGG
+816 ESFNNNS
-829 DDDINN
+829 
-835 LENLNNNDN
+835 NNDN
-844 NLESINNNEENK
+844 NLESFNNNSNNDNNLESFNNNNNDLESINDNEENK
-856 NKNENATEMNIKE
+856 NEDEIEMNIEE
-869 PLNEIENENSHQD
+869 PLNEIENKNPQQD
-882 LNNNNNNREMLREN
+882 LVNNNNNQEMLIEN
-896 TKEFKDESIVNETHT
+896 TKEIKDEVIVNETNIET
-911 EAQSTKELNSNNN
+911 QSTKELNSNNN

>member
-1 MRLNSPNLK
+1 MKLNSPNLK
-10 KINTHKLLIY
+10 KINAHRLLIY

-34 LAISKTINIQ
+34 LAVSKTINIQ
-44 KDKNFGYINPAV
+44 KDKNFGYVNPAV

-102 SHRGFSLMGIFR
+102 SHRGFSLIGIFR

-248 EIAEKEFNE
+248 EIAEKEFNG

-529 ILDKL
+529 ILDRL

-583 LGNSGNEIEPYG
+583 LGNSGSEIEPYG

-614 LAKIKS
+614 LAKIKN

-638 MLKSTI
+638 MMKSTI

-725 LPKKVFVKPSGIISI
+725 LPKKVFVKPAGIISI

-770 EKSKYYENKLEFKNT
+770 EKSKYYENKQEFKNT

-816 ESIKNNNNDNDGG
+816 ESFNNNNNND
-829 DDDINN
+829 
-835 LENLNNNDN
+835 
-844 NLESINNNEENK
+844 LESINDNEENK
-856 NKNENATEMNIKE
+856 NEDEIEMNIKE
-869 PLNEIENENSHQD
+869 PLNEIENKNSQQD
-882 LNNNNNNREMLREN
+882 PANNNNNQEMLIEN
-896 TKEFKDESIVNETHT
+896 TKEIKDEVIVNETNIET
-911 EAQSTKELNSNNN
+911 QSTKELNSNNN

>member
-1 MRLNSPNLK
+1 MRLNGPNFK

-34 LAISKTINIQ
+34 LAVSKTINIQ

-102 SHRGFSLMGIFR
+102 SHRGFSLIGIFR

-223 YNPEFSKKIQR
+223 YNPKFSKKIQR

-313 LEAQKYADKVT
+313 LEAQKHADKVT

-496 GEVYAPGNYGGK
+496 GEIYAPGNYGGK

-534 GFDSAISYSSK
+534 GFNSAISYSSK

-614 LAKIKS
+614 LAKIKN

-631 TAYIITD
+631 AAYIITD
-638 MLKSTI
+638 MMKSTI

-725 LPKKVFVKPSGIISI
+725 LPKKVFVKPAGIISI

-805 TPEFEYLDNNL
+805 TPEFEYLDNNF
-816 ESIKNNNNDNDGG
+816 ESINNNH
-829 DDDINN
+829 
-835 LENLNNNDN
+835 N
-844 NLESINNNEENK
+844 NLESTNNNEENNNEENNNEENNNEENK
-856 NKNENATEMNIKE
+856 NEDEIEMNIKE
-869 PLNEIENENSHQD
+869 PLNEIENENSQQD
-882 LNNNNNNREMLREN
+882 LNNNNREMLREN
-896 TKEFKDESIVNETHT
+896 AKETKDEDIVNEINT
-911 EAQSTKELNSNNN
+911 EIQSIKELNSNNN

>member
-1 MRLNSPNLK
+1 MRLNSSNLK

-816 ESIKNNNNDNDGG
+816 ENLNNND
-829 DDDINN
+829 NN

-856 NKNENATEMNIKE
+856 NEMEMNIKE

-896 TKEFKDESIVNETHT
+896 TKEIKDESIVNETKT

>member
-1 MRLNSPNLK
+1 MKLNSLNLK
-10 KINTHKLLIY
+10 KINKHELLIY
-20 LTYFAVSFSIITLS
+20 LTYFTVSFSIITLS

-102 SHRGFSLMGIFR
+102 SHRGFSLIGIFR

-148 LRKLHEIWWAIQ
+148 LRKLNEIWWAIQ

-399 KIDKATKEYIIKNK
+399 KIDTATKEYIIKNK
-413 LTPKLIAQPEGAMI
+413 LTPKLVAQPEGAMI

-444 HTKDNEFNRATQ
+444 HAKDNEFNRATQ

-464 FKALYFAAAIDL
+464 FKTLYFAAAIDL

-496 GEVYAPGNYGGK
+496 GEIYAPGNYGGK

-534 GFDSAISYSSK
+534 GFDSAINYSSK

-601 RAGRII
+601 RTGRII
-607 TNEEASI
+607 ANEEASI
-614 LAKIKS
+614 LAKIKN
-620 KEHQTQIVSPQ
+620 KEHQAQIVSPQ
-631 TAYIITD
+631 AAYIITD
-638 MLKSTI
+638 MMKSTI

-725 LPKKVFVKPSGIISI
+725 LPKKVFVKPAGIISI

-758 INELFISGTQPV
+758 INELFISGTQPI

-791 GIDEINNNDEINFD
+791 GIDDINNNDEINFD

-816 ESIKNNNNDNDGG
+816 ESLNNNNVLKN
-829 DDDINN
+829 
-835 LENLNNNDN
+835 
-844 NLESINNNEENK
+844 INNNENKNEDEIEMNTQEPLNKIENK
-856 NKNENATEMNIKE
+856 N
-869 PLNEIENENSHQD
+869 SQQD
-882 LNNNNNNREMLREN
+882 LINNNNGDEMLIEN
-896 TKEFKDESIVNETHT
+896 TKEIKDSVIVNEKNTI
-911 EAQSTKELNSNNN
+911 EIQSIKELNLNNN
-924 ENEKINNKDVN
+924 ENENENGEINNKDVN